1 MRLLILGA
9 FLLTLMFAVTLGAI
23 RATPLQENVTVR
35 DFVNKMESCAPQFCM
50 MNLQPGVTSTTQ
62 AGIILNGNRWVRA
75 FRYFRGMALGSG
87 MITWSW
93 SGEQPAYINGDRD
106 GTLWIEDDRVYY
118 VEIPSRINFADLYFI
133 EPPERGAAF
142 TSSAVPPRMI
152 YWGLAH
158 TDGLQMR
165 AEITCPARVL
175 QFWNAP
181 LVIRIGTMDSALR
194 NADISLN
201 NFSPV
206 LECPSQ

>member
-1 MRLLILGA
+1 
-9 FLLTLMFAVTLGAI
+9 
-23 RATPLQENVTVR
+23 
-35 DFVNKMESCAPQFCM
+35 
-50 MNLQPGVTSTTQ
+50 
-62 AGIILNGNRWVRA
+62 
-75 FRYFRGMALGSG
+75 
-87 MITWSW
+87 
-93 SGEQPAYINGDRD
+93 
-106 GTLWIEDDRVYY
+106 
-118 VEIPSRINFADLYFI
+118 
-133 EPPERGAAF
+133 
-142 TSSAVPPRMI
+142 MI